1 MLHKNLFNKALL
13 IALAFP
19 FLCCMNTEIIDR
31 CDTQGWADQCEV
43 QVGSIK
49 TLKIAL
55 SDHLLTDISCCNDEY
70 QISGEIPMKPDTGFK
85 VYHFQL
91 NQAIFSENKREEK
104 EGDIF
109 EQRIEIKRHG
119 TDEDIVKELCRLN
132 NQHTVQIFE
141 MYNGDNRIVGTKSNP
156 MRTTGAG
163 DTTGRNQADMVNSD
177 LAFYRKSTCPACF
190 VEASTIIPTS
200 ANSQPFAYIRIARS
214 TGCER
219 ADISI
224 TPLSR
229 RTFGQIVTHTSPGT
243 QVQIIY
249 TWGPYRSPLFRVS
262 IPADSDP
269 TDIASWTWLSGTSNI
284 STFETSIVESLAG
297 TSTAVTLNLM
307 AKELEQIYPGSY
319 IDISVEV
326 VDNSVLSNVATGRVP
341 FYRNTALIGVFN
353 GQTAGGLYYS
363 NRNCGLLLAANG
375 ETASYSVTANAMN
388 FIAVDPGT
396 NSNHRIEFF
405 TDPGSLDQL
414 TLSTPSFTNLV
425 GIGGKSNRLRVLSFS
440 AGGGHELGEFSLRT
454 FPNLQAFSA
463 ASAQVSSIDFKQN
476 DNLQDINLSGND
488 LTDTLDFT
496 VLINLGQVF
505 VDNNTLTSVILGSS
519 KSNLSILD
527 VSFNN
532 LGDAALDSLVTE
544 LWDMRANV
552 LATPSID
559 MRSNSG
565 SLSADSIAK
574 IDGTGAY
581 VGEGLAADYGWTFT
595 Y

>member
-1 MLHKNLFNKALL
+1 MTPKLPVLKALL
-13 IALAFP
+13 LALAFP
-19 FLCCMNTEIIDR
+19 FLCCMNTEILDR
-31 CDTQGWADQCEV
+31 CDTQGWPAMCEV

-49 TLKIAL
+49 TLKISI
-55 SDHLLTDISCCNDEY
+55 SDNLLEDTDCCNDDY
-70 QISGEIPMKPDTGFK
+70 QVSGEIAMKPDSGFK

-119 TDEDIVKELCRLN
+119 TDEEIVKELCRLN
-132 NQHTVQIFE
+132 SQHTVQIFE
-141 MYNGDNRIVGTKSNP
+141 MFNGATRIVGTRSNP

-163 DTTGRNQADMVNSD
+163 DTTGRNQADMVSAD
-177 LAFYRKSTCPACF
+177 LAFYRKSKCPACF
-190 VEASTIIPTS
+190 VASGTIIPTS

-214 TGCER
+214 TGCEQ

-224 TPLSR
+224 TPLSL
-229 RTFGQIVTHTSPGT
+229 RTYGQMVTHTSPGT

-262 IPADSDP
+262 IPADADA
-269 TDIASWTWLSGTSNI
+269 TDIANWTWLSGTSNI
-284 STFETSIVESLAG
+284 STFETTIVESLAG
-297 TSTAVTLNLM
+297 TSTAVTLNLN
-307 AKELEQIYPGSY
+307 AKVLEQIYPGAF
-319 IDISVEV
+319 IEIHVQV
-326 VDNSVLSNVATGRVP
+326 VDNSVLSNLASAKIP
-341 FYRNTALIGVFN
+341 FYRNTALIGTFN
-353 GQTAGGLYYS
+353 GQTAGGVYYS
-363 NRNCGLLLAANG
+363 NRNCGLLMAANG

-396 NSNHRIEFF
+396 NSNHKIEFF

-414 TLSTPSFTNLV
+414 TISIPSFTSLV

-440 AGGGHELGEFSLRT
+440 PGGAHELGAFSLRT
-454 FPNLQAFSA
+454 FPNLQTFA
-463 ASAQVSSIDFKQN
+463 ASSAQVSSIDFKQN
-476 DNLQDINLSGND
+476 DNLEDINLSDND

-505 VDNNTLTSVILGSS
+505 VDNNSLTGVILGSS
-519 KSNLSILD
+519 KTNLSILD
-527 VSFNN
+527 VSFNL
-532 LGDAALDSLVTE
+532 LGDDALDSLVTE
-544 LWDMRANV
+544 LWDMRADV

-559 MRSNSG
+559 LGSNTG
-565 SLSADSIAK
+565 TLSADSIDK

-581 VGEGLAADYGWTFT
+581 VGEGLVADYGWTVT